1 MSTGLI
7 ALLIVFVVIIG
18 AVLTKRCIE
27 FLLLGSLLGSIVLF
41 KAEFLSGWTGVLS
54 EVCGEADN
62 VWLVLVC
69 GLFGSL
75 IALLQESKGTFG
87 FAKLINKICNSERK
101 TVVTSFI
108 LGVLIFIDD
117 YLNVLTVGVCMKNVY
132 DKKKIPRE
140 TLAYMLDSTGAPV
153 CVLLPVSTWAVFFS
167 GLFYDTEPVQALG
180 YSSMG
185 AYMHAVPFA
194 FYPLFAL
201 LIVFLFSMG
210 WFPKLGTMKKA
221 YERVAQTGKVYSD
234 ISRKYNQSEETGIE
248 QTGNIWNFLIPMGV
262 LIAVAI
268 VSNDLLTAIVV
279 ALLVSFVMYVPRG
292 IISFED
298 FMNIVFKGFCDM
310 IPTLAMVLI
319 ALCLANTSSQLG
331 MTEYIIDCVRPL
343 LQGAWYPAIAFLL
356 VSVLAFVTG
365 SNWGMSAVCI
375 PILLPLGAAV
385 GANTILVMAAVLSGG
400 TFGSHACFYTDATLL
415 SSQAAG
421 IDNMEHALSQLP
433 YVLIAAGMSFVGFL
447 VCGFVM

>member
-18 AVLTKRCIE
+18 AVLTKRCVE

-41 KAEFLSGWTGVLS
+41 KGNFLVGWTEVLS
-54 EVCGEADN
+54 SVCGEEDN
-62 VWLVLVC
+62 IWLVLVC

-167 GLFYDTEPVQALG
+167 GLFYDTAPVQALG
-180 YSSMG
+180 CTAMG
-185 AYMHAVPFA
+185 AYMRAVPFA
-194 FYPLFAL
+194 FYPIIAL

-210 WFPKLGTMKKA
+210 WFPKLGAMKKA
-221 YERVAQTGKVYSD
+221 YKRVEETGKVYSD
-234 ISRKYNQSEETGIE
+234 ISRKYNQEEETGIE
-248 QTGNIWNFLIPMGV
+248 QIGNIWNFIIPIGV
-262 LIAVAI
+262 LISVAI
-268 VSNDLLTAIVV
+268 ILSDLLIAVVV
-279 ALLVSFVMYVPRG
+279 ALLVAFILYVPRKL
-292 IISFED
+292 ISFEN

-331 MTEYIIDCVRPL
+331 MTEYIIDLVKPL
-343 LQGAWYPAIAFLL
+343 LQGAWYPAVAFLL

-385 GANTILVMAAVLSGG
+385 GADTILVMAAILSGG

-421 IDNMEHALSQLP
+421 IDNMEHAITQLP
-433 YVLIAAGMSFVGFL
+433 YVLVSAGLSVIGFL
-447 VCGFVM
+447 ICGFIM